1 MIILVKK
8 DVLQMEHLTGAINV
22 QIDARDK
29 KQAPYIFKNLGINI
43 GTFINITI
51 KQVIECDDFPF

>member
-1 MIILVKK
+1 
-8 DVLQMEHLTGAINV
+8 MEHLTGAINV